1 MSIEQFFQS
10 VMDRLHSS
18 ASVKTIYGE
27 PIVVDGKT
35 VIPVA
40 RVTYG
45 FGGGEGIKKKATGE
59 EKEIERTGEGVG
71 GGVIASP
78 VGVVEITQK
87 GTRFI
92 PFGGKRKLGGA
103 LIAGLFLGFI
113 IGKGSKKQ
121 GPVDTK

>member
-10 VMDRLHSS
+10 VIDRLHSS

-27 PIVVDGKT
+27 LIVVDGKT

-40 RVTYG
+40 KVTYG
-45 FGGGEGIKKKATGE
+45 FGGGEGTKKKRTAEE
-59 EKEIERTGEGVG
+59 EKETEKTGEGGG

-87 GTRFI
+87 DTRFI
-92 PFGGKRKLGGA
+92 PFNDKTKLAGV

-113 IGKGSKKQ
+113 MGKRFKK
-121 GPVDTK
+121 

>member
-10 VMDRLHSS
+10 VIDCLHSS

-40 RVTYG
+40 KVTYG
-45 FGGGEGIKKKATGE
+45 FGGGEGTKKKRTAEEE
-59 EKEIERTGEGVG
+59 EKETEKTGEGGG

-87 GTRFI
+87 DTRFI
-92 PFGGKRKLGGA
+92 PFNDKTKLAGV

-113 IGKGSKKQ
+113 MGKRSKK
-121 GPVDTK
+121 